1 MSKTV
6 HFSPSK
12 NIKMRLLVVL
22 VLSAFSIAAYSQK
35 GKKKEVNI
43 DEYPVKMR
51 VILGK
56 PLDSLMTYSWVI
68 PEALDIINGKKQPKD
83 DKTTFTILE
92 KSTGADADT
101 RPLYIHILAY
111 TNWYATEA
119 GLADS
124 LGKYNMRLLE
134 RFPKEALRYFKKS
147 ETDKRIEDAEKAF
160 NYNIAFEL
168 NAKDDPEGAFAEWEE
183 KVYKIYKS
191 KNTEELDKTMKA
203 IRKQMKK
210 K

>member
-1 MSKTV
+1 MV
-6 HFSPSK
+6 
-12 NIKMRLLVVL
+12 
-22 VLSAFSIAAYSQK
+22 
-35 GKKKEVNI
+35 
-43 DEYPVKMR
+43 
-51 VILGK
+51 LGK
-56 PLDSLMTYSWVI
+56 YVDSILVI
-68 PEALDIINGKKQPKD
+68 HYLKPAAKDIYDSKKRVTAD
-83 DKTTFTILE
+83 SATLE
-92 KSTGADADT
+92 VMSLASGADVDT
-101 RPLYIHILAY
+101 RPLYIHLLMYA
-111 TNWYATEA
+111 NWEATE
-119 GLADS
+119 GTLADS
-124 LGKYNMRLLE
+124 LGKYNNKLME
-134 RFPKEALRYFKKS
+134 RYPKEVLRYFKKA

>member
-1 MSKTV
+1 
-6 HFSPSK
+6 
-12 NIKMRLLVVL
+12 MRLLIVL
-22 VLSAFSIAAYSQK
+22 VLSVFSVAAYSQK
-35 GKKKEVNI
+35 GKKKEVNM
-43 DEYPVKMR
+43 EEFPLKMR
-51 VILGK
+51 VVLGK
-56 PLDSLMTYSWVI
+56 PLDTLMAYSWVL
-68 PEALDIINGKKQPKD
+68 PEALDIINGKKQPKE
-83 DKTTFTILE
+83 DKATFAVLE
-92 KSTGADADT
+92 KSTGADAET
-101 RPLYIHILAY
+101 RPLYIHILAF

-124 LGKYNMRLLE
+124 LGKYNMRLME
-134 RFPKEALRYFKKS
+134 RFPKDALRYFKKA

-168 NAKDDPEGAFAEWEE
+168 NTKDDPEGAFAEWEE